1 MRKTDRMRQGLIL
14 AGPELAVKEKPA
26 RLTQAGWGDEC
37 EGPLGASLGSQQ
49 LSLRGPERGHGV
61 VIALQSVLAPVI
73 NSVTGKLLVAAPPQ
87 GLITLSHFP

>member
-1 MRKTDRMRQGLIL
+1 MNAK
-14 AGPELAVKEKPA
+14 A
-26 RLTQAGWGDEC
+26 
-37 EGPLGASLGSQQ
+37 PLRASLGSQK

-73 NSVTGKLLVAAPPQ
+73 DSVTGKLLVAAPPQ